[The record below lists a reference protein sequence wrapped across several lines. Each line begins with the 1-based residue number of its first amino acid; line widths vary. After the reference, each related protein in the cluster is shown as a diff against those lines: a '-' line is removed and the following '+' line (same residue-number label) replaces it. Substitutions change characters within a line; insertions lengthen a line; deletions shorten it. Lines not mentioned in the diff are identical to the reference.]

1 MSTPILDFV
10 RRFAASDTLR
20 LHMPGHKGVP
30 TLGCEG
36 LDLTEIAGADSLYA
50 PTGIIRESETNATAL
65 FRSRAT
71 LYSTEGSSQCIR
83 AMVALALRE
92 RAPGAARRILAGRNA
107 HRSFLSACA
116 LCGAEPDWLWPEAGE
131 GLLSCTV
138 RRETLASALDAAAT
152 SYAAV
157 YVTSPDY
164 LGRLADIASLAE
176 VCHDRGLPLLV
187 DNAHGAYLRF
197 LPGARHPLEQGADL
211 VCDSAHKTLPVLTGG
226 AYLHIGD
233 PRFVPGAKQFLAL
246 FGSTSPSYLI
256 LASLDACNARLAADY
271 PMLLAEAARDTVDLR
286 RKLQDLGWETEN
298 SDPLRVTLRCDGEKA
313 AARLRAQ
320 GMEPEYA
327 GPDALV
333 LMLTPENAVA
343 ACTRVPEALGPC
355 LEPAP
360 APPPPLPRPERVC
373 TVREALFAPQE
384 SCPAEAAP
392 GRVCGAPTVACP
404 PAVPIVTAG
413 ERIPGEALPLFLY
426 YGVETM
432 DVLL

>member
-1 MSTPILDFV
+1 MTTPILDFV
-10 RRFAASDTLR
+10 RRYADSGTLR

-36 LDLTEIAGADSLYA
+36 LDITEVAGADSLYA
-50 PTGIIRESETNATAL
+50 PTGVIRESEANVTAL
-65 FRSRAT
+65 FGSRAT
-71 LYSTEGSSQCIR
+71 FYSTEGSSQCIR
-83 AMVALALRE
+83 AMLALALRE
-92 RAPGAARRILAGRNA
+92 RKPKRILAGRNA

-138 RRETLASALDAAAT
+138 RPETLARALDEAAT
-152 SYAAV
+152 GYAAV

-164 LGRLADIASLAE
+164 LGRLADVSALAA
-176 VCHDRGLPLLV
+176 VCHERGLPLLV
-187 DNAHGAYLRF
+187 DNAHGACLRF

-226 AYLHIGD
+226 AYLHIAD
-233 PRFVPGAKQFLAL
+233 PRFVPGAKQMLAL

-256 LASLDACNARLAADY
+256 LASLDACNARLAGDY
-271 PMLLAEAARDTVDLR
+271 PMLLAEAARDTADLR
-286 RKLQDLGWETEN
+286 RTLQALGWETVDA
-298 SDPLRVTLRCDGEKA
+298 DPLRITLRCDGTKA
-313 AARLRAQ
+313 AARLRTQ

-333 LMLTPENAVA
+333 LMLTPENAA
-343 ACTRVPEALGPC
+343 AARARVPEALGPC
-355 LEPAP
+355 REVPP
-360 APPPPLPRPERVC
+360 APPPPLPRPGRVC
-373 TVREALFAPQE
+373 TVREALFAPQM
-384 SCPAEAAP
+384 SCPAQAAI
-392 GRVCGAPTVACP
+392 GRICGAPTVACP

-413 ERIPGEALPLFLY
+413 ERIPEQALPLFQY
-426 YGVETM
+426 YGVETV